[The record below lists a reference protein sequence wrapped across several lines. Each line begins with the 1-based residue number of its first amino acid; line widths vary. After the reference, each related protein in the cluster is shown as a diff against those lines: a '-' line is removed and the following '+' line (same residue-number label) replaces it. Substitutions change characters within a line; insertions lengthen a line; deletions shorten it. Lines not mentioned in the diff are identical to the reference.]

1 MGNSG
6 DDFGTIPPFFLW
18 FFAAIAVMAV
28 CIFVLAGRAMIH
40 NRRVL
45 REAGLDPLAVD
56 SQLAVRLMRSQALAE
71 PSASK
76 SVSSRLAELDELRNR
91 GLITSE
97 EYATRRAE
105 IIASI

>member
-18 FFAAIAVMAV
+18 FFGFVIVMMV
-28 CIFVLAGRAMIH
+28 CIVAAGVVAAVR

-105 IIASI
+105 IIADI